1 MGTDWRAAG
10 AGYQASDLGP
20 TDRPLPRG
28 DRVPRRAH
36 LPADGDQGQRAARLR
51 RLPGRTTSRG
61 RSGDATGSAAE
72 AGELSISFDGVEDPL
87 VVQVKQATRS
97 STVIWDV
104 ESCAFLPD
112 WAGTTPAF
120 TLSRSSA
127 GGGDRPLQAALDADG
142 DPAEIGAWIS
152 EAKAQRLTAEAELC
166 QASTRARLN
175 RQQMTD
181 LITEVGQVATALRA
195 AEPGNAADAYKK
207 LGLRLT
213 YQPDRHV
220 IRTAA
225 SPQQGNLGKW
235 SVSEGERTQ
244 IPMCAGWCFRS

>member
-1 MGTDWRAAG
+1 M
-10 AGYQASDLGP
+10 
-20 TDRPLPRG
+20 
-28 DRVPRRAH
+28 
-36 LPADGDQGQRAARLR
+36 
-51 RLPGRTTSRG
+51 
-61 RSGDATGSAAE
+61 
-72 AGELSISFDGVEDPL
+72 SISFDGVEDPL

-235 SVSEGERTQ
+235 SVSEGGSAPKSQ
-244 IPMCAGWCFRS
+244 CVLAGVFAVEGRS